1 MRPAHFTF
9 ALCVVLVTTASSEAQ
24 VPSAEQI
31 LNQFRPTHSDVEF
44 DTPEP
49 KDFPNCTVKIE
60 RGEGVAGFVVYDSAG
75 QVLRRFTD
83 TNADNKADLFRYYRM
98 GLEVY
103 RDIDSDKNEKPDQ
116 HRWMNWGG
124 MRWGVD
130 RNEDGRIDQWRILS
144 AQEAARIAIEAMI
157 KGDMA
162 ALQTVLVTD
171 DDISRIKVSKQIGA
185 ALQKSVADPST
196 RIRSVMANSKTLTSK
211 SKWVR
216 FDPPAPGLVPKE
228 DGKAGLDLTVYENAM
243 AIVENGGQ
251 HDIVSIGEMVKVGE
265 VWKLTQIPRPL
276 DAEDAQVQIGGI
288 LMQPQISAGGLGAA
302 PEMAKEMEEFL
313 GELQKLD
320 ESSPTANVTP
330 QALARY
336 NQQRADIIEKIIRI
350 VPTEQERVQWIQQFS
365 DGVAAA
371 VQTQE
376 YDAGLK
382 RLNALQDQVKTND
395 ELHGYVWYRR
405 LLAEYAVRLKT
416 EDDKARQET
425 QEWWLQQLEVFAKKW
440 PKSTDASDAVV
451 QLAISLELA
460 GRVDDAKRWYSQL
473 VKNHPQTNAGIRAR
487 GALRRLDLA
496 GKPLQLSGK
505 SLTGQ
510 AIDST
515 QYRGK
520 VTLVAFWATWA
531 QPYTV
536 ELPKLVALHKKY
548 QRSGFEILGV
558 NLDAD
563 ASGINAYITKNGGQW
578 NHIRDAGGTDGKLAR
593 DFGIV
598 SVPTMFIVDA
608 AGRVAGAVTVDN
620 LETAVQAM
628 LKGQPI
634 DGAPRQGAAGPK
646 PVRK

>member
-9 ALCVVLVTTASSEAQ
+9 AVCFLFASAASSEAQ

-31 LNQFRPTHSDVEF
+31 LNQFRPTHRDVEF
-44 DTPEP
+44 DTPDA
-49 KDFPNCTVKIE
+49 KDFANCTVKIE
-60 RGEGVAGFVVYDSAG
+60 RGEGSAGFVVFDSAG

-130 RNEDGRIDQWRILS
+130 RNEDGRIDEWKILS
-144 AQEAARIAIEAMI
+144 AQEAARTAVEAMI
-157 KGDMA
+157 SGDTAKM
-162 ALQTVLVTD
+162 QTVLLNN
-171 DDISRIKVSKQIGA
+171 DDIAKMKTSKKITA
-185 ALQKSVADPST
+185 ALQKSVADPAA
-196 RIRSVMANSKTLTSK
+196 RVRKIMAGSKTLTK
-211 SKWVR
+211 TAKWVR
-216 FDPPAPGLVPKE
+216 FDPPAPGLVPRE
-228 DGKAGLDLTVYENAM
+228 DGKAGRDLIVYENAM

-251 HDIVSIGEMVKVGE
+251 HEIVSIGEMVQIGD

-276 DAEDAQVQIGGI
+276 DSEDAQVQIGGV
-288 LMQPQISAGGLGAA
+288 LMQPQISSGGFSAG
-302 PEMAKEMEEFL
+302 PEMGKEMEELL
-313 GELQKLD
+313 GQLQKLD
-320 ESSPTANVTP
+320 ESSPTANVSP
-330 QALARY
+330 IALARY
-336 NQQRADIIEKIIRI
+336 NQQRADIIEKVIRI

-382 RLNALQDQVKTND
+382 RLQALQDQVKSNN

-425 QEWWLQQLEVFAKKW
+425 QEWWLKQLEVFAKKW

-460 GRVDDAKRWYSQL
+460 GRVDDAKRWYGQL
-473 VKNHPQTNAGIRAR
+473 VKDHGQTNAGIRAR

-496 GKPLQLSGK
+496 GKPLQLAGK
-505 SLTGQ
+505 SLNGKPV
-510 AIDST
+510 DSS

-531 QPYTV
+531 QPYTD
-536 ELPKLVALHKKY
+536 ELPKIVALHKKY

-563 ASGINAYITKNGGQW
+563 ASGISTYITKNGGNW
-578 NHIRDAGGTDGKLAR
+578 NHIRDPGGTDGKLAR

-598 SVPTMFIVDA
+598 SVPTMFLVDA

-620 LETAVQAM
+620 LEGSVQAL
-628 LKGQPI
+628 LKGQKL
-634 DGAPRQGAAGPK
+634 DGATRQGATGPQ